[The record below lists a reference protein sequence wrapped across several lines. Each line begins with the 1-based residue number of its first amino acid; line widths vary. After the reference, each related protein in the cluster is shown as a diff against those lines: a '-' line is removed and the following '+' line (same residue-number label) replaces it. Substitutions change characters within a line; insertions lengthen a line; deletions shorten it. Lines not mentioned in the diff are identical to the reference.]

1 MKMYGL
7 SAQIEKRIEKNKL
20 YIPLIEAISTGVLLC
35 ERKDMKVIYA
45 NSMAKNI
52 LHIEEGKEL
61 IFLQEHLHDGTN
73 ILLEEG
79 EISES
84 IFGRAI
90 DIKAIILDEYIWVT
104 LIDSTNVVKMEDTTN
119 KVMELNK
126 EYQALFGE
134 YGDENI
140 MITNKNGEIIFA
152 GESISKTCGV
162 DKDYFTGKTVFE
174 IEREKIFYPSVTVR
188 VLQEKKSQVL
198 LQKTQNNDS
207 LVTLGTPLFGVDGEI
222 EKVVSV
228 TKDFSTQLK
237 ISSMMAKLNKSELI
251 ENDTENAVLK
261 SLVTCDEKMLQVKN
275 LIKLVAPTKS
285 TILISGA
292 TGTGKEVVA
301 QCLYKL
307 SNRKDQPFV
316 AVNCG
321 TISPSIV
328 ESELFGYAA
337 GSFTGASREGKEGLI
352 EAANGGT
359 LFLDEISEL
368 PLEQQVKLLHVLQ
381 EQTLIKV
388 GSTKTVHLD
397 VRIIAATN
405 KNLEKLV
412 EEGLFR
418 EDLYYRL
425 NVVPIAIPP
434 LSNRK
439 ADIALLVKYFL
450 DQYNKK
456 YKKNKRLSVDVIN
469 FLRNYDWPGNV
480 RELENTIE
488 RLVVTASY
496 DLIDMEI
503 LPDKI
508 KKESSYIKD
517 TIKVEKIMKLNEA
530 VEETEKKIITMA
542 LDKYKTITKAAEI
555 LGIDQS
561 TLSRKISRY
570 KIKIKQ

>member
-425 NVVPIAIPP
+425 NVVPITIPP
-434 LSNRK
+434 LSSRK
-439 ADIALLVKYFL
+439 GDISLLVKHFL
-450 DQYNKK
+450 GQYNKK
-456 YKKNKRLSVDVIN
+456 HKKNKRLSVDVIN
-469 FLRNYDWPGNV
+469 LLRNYDWPGNV

-503 LPDKI
+503 LPEKI

-517 TIKVEKIMKLNEA
+517 VIKVEKIMKLNEA

-570 KIKIKQ
+570 KIKTKQ